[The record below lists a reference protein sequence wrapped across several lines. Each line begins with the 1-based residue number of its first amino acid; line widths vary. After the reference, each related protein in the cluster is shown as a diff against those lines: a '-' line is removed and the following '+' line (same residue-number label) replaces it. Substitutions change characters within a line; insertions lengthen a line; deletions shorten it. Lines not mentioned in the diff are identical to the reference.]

1 MKSKPTRILEDNI
14 GEYAY
19 DLGRRTHLKI
29 HIKASTIKGKTHELD
44 YVKVKNFYMEPKRK

>member
-29 HIKASTIKGKTHELD
+29 HIKASTLKGKTHELD
-44 YVKVKNFYMEPKRK
+44 YVKVKNFYMKPKRK